1 MSSIT
6 TMEKKIKQQKIKE
19 KQQKESISSNNNMGN
34 NKNSNKLR
42 LRDTLL
48 NMLGE
53 FVALNKSPEVRLSS
67 ASQQFLADAVL
78 EEKRHLDKDHIRHVR
93 SVSSNAVLASPSM
106 GHSQINPTS
115 NSFIH
120 HSRHVSLPTNHESS
134 NRFSLFPPRL
144 RKVAQADDRIRS
156 QLQQQQRQ
164 TNVISEENEE
174 ESEQQQQ
181 QQTSFKTNQTRTK
194 KEGRKAAVAL

>member
-1 MSSIT
+1 
-6 TMEKKIKQQKIKE
+6 
-19 KQQKESISSNNNMGN
+19 MGN

-106 GHSQINPTS
+106 GHSQINPSS

-181 QQTSFKTNQTRTK
+181 QQQTSFKTNQTRVK
-194 KEGRKAAVAL
+194 KEGRKTAVAL

>member
-1 MSSIT
+1 MSS
-6 TMEKKIKQQKIKE
+6 MEKKIKQQKIKE
-19 KQQKESISSNNNMGN
+19 KQQKEFISSNNNFGN
-34 NKNSNKLR
+34 NKSSKLR

-93 SVSSNAVLASPSM
+93 SVSSNAALASPSM
-106 GHSQINPTS
+106 GHSQIPTS

-120 HSRHVSLPTNHESS
+120 HSRHVSLPTSQESS

-156 QLQQQQRQ
+156 QLQQQKQQRQ
-164 TNVISEENEE
+164 ANVISEENEE
-174 ESEQQQQ
+174 EIEQQQQ
-181 QQTSFKTNQTRTK
+181 QTTFKTKDTRVK
-194 KEGRKAAVAL
+194 KEGRKAVMALPMAL

>member
-1 MSSIT
+1 
-6 TMEKKIKQQKIKE
+6 
-19 KQQKESISSNNNMGN
+19 MGN
-34 NKNSNKLR
+34 NKNSSKLR

-106 GHSQINPTS
+106 GHSQINPS

-156 QLQQQQRQ
+156 QLQQQQQRQ

-174 ESEQQQQ
+174 EGEQQ
-181 QQTSFKTNQTRTK
+181 QQTSFKTTQTRVK

>member
-19 KQQKESISSNNNMGN
+19 KQQKESISSNNMGN
-34 NKNSNKLR
+34 NKNSSKLR

-181 QQTSFKTNQTRTK
+181 QQQTSFKTNQARVK
-194 KEGRKAAVAL
+194 KEGRKAALAL

>member
-1 MSSIT
+1 
-6 TMEKKIKQQKIKE
+6 
-19 KQQKESISSNNNMGN
+19 
-34 NKNSNKLR
+34 
-42 LRDTLL
+42 
-48 NMLGE
+48 
-53 FVALNKSPEVRLSS
+53 
-67 ASQQFLADAVL
+67 
-78 EEKRHLDKDHIRHVR
+78 
-93 SVSSNAVLASPSM
+93 M

-181 QQTSFKTNQTRTK
+181 QQQTSFKTNQARVKK
-194 KEGRKAAVAL
+194 KEGKQHWHYKN